1 MPPWLCNSW
10 SGWQRLC
17 QSCISICGFPCWFL
31 PSPPLSFIGIYLLL
45 CHLLTSNNPKSIQH
59 LITGG
64 SELMHLELAMSPPLG
79 SHPFLSSKPQP
90 PRSRDGIVH
99 FRSCPWSFSFPN
111 LASQN
116 NSLSII
122 YTLWTLFIFLVQ
134 LQHHENVPPVP
145 HSSNA
150 RLP

>member
-1 MPPWLCNSW
+1 MV
-10 SGWQRLC
+10 RLAEAL
-17 QSCISICGFPCWFL
+17 SELHLNLWFSL
-31 PSPPLSFIGIYLLL
+31 LVPAFSSFIIHRDLLL

-64 SELMHLELAMSPPLG
+64 PELMHLELATSPALGPHPL
-79 SHPFLSSKPQP
+79 LSSKPQP
-90 PRSRDGIVH
+90 PGSRDGIVH
-99 FRSCPWSFSFPN
+99 FRSRPWSFSFPN

-122 YTLWTLFIFLVQ
+122 YTLWTLFIFLAQ